1 MPQQLGRMPAMY
13 KVWMVE
19 PRLYATLGEAR
30 AAASAYERETGAI
43 VAVTEDAAEDATAR
57 LAGILALHGVAS
69 AASVAMEFARAIVA
83 EATPAAP
90 APETYN
96 GWKNHSTWHVAL
108 VLGDDEFIDR
118 RARAIVAEACERA
131 TAEAREDEFNIYRGD
146 AETIRRHCVMVAGD
160 AIQEYVDEFMD
171 EYAQF
176 GWRSPYRDIPSAE
189 CEAARMMARQC
200 IASYMAE
207 CDYAEIGE
215 AYIRRIAEDAAYV
228 ASATAG
234 AAQ

>member
-13 KVWMVE
+13 KVWMRE
-19 PRLYATLGEAR
+19 PRSYATIGEAR

-43 VAVTEDAAEDATAR
+43 VAVTEDIAEDATAR

-131 TAEAREDEFNIYRGD
+131 TAEAREDEFNFYRGD
-146 AETIRRHCVMVAGD
+146 AERIAAHCAYVAGE
-160 AIQEYVDEFMD
+160 ALSAYVDGMLGDFAVWPD
-171 EYAQF
+171 
-176 GWRSPYRDIPSAE
+176 RVPYSADRRAE
-189 CEAARMMARQC
+189 CNAARMIADQC
-200 IASYMAE
+200 IASYMGD
-207 CDYAEIGE
+207 CDYNEIGE
-215 AYIRRIAEDAAYV
+215 AYIRRIAEDAAYR